1 VSEDDLF
8 NKAMRKV
15 RPLNRHDKVV
25 PAKSTAPVPRKGTLH
40 ANRAAKQIHA
50 APVSAAMLRASEP
63 WVLQADGV
71 SRERLKRLAAGR
83 PPAGMTLDLHGMTRD
98 EALQAM
104 NQCLGDALAGGERVL
119 CLVHGRGLHSQGRP
133 VLKEAVYHWL
143 REGPYAA
150 YVLAVIP
157 KPGTGGG
164 SCLVLLRRKEKVSA
178 R

>member
-1 VSEDDLF
+1 MSEDDLF

-15 RPLNRHDKVV
+15 RPLNRRDKVV
-25 PAKSTAPVPRKGTLH
+25 PEKSKAPVPRKGALH
-40 ANRAAKQIHA
+40 ANRATKQMHA
-50 APVSAAMLRASEP
+50 PASAPILQASEP

-104 NQCLGDALAGGERVL
+104 NQCLGEALACGERVL
-119 CLVHGRGLHSQGRP
+119 CLVHGRGLHSRGRP

-143 REGPYAA
+143 REGPYAVC
-150 YVLAVIP
+150 VLAVIP

-164 SCLVLLRRKEKVSA
+164 SCLVLLRRRGKMPG
-178 R
+178 